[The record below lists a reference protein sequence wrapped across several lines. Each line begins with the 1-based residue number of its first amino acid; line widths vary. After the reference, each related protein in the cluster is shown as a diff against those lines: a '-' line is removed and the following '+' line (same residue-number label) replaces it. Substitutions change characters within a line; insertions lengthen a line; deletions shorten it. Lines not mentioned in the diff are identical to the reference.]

1 MYRAAAVVF
10 LIILAFGL
18 YTHSSVAGELS
29 EAGVRLRPELNLPDL
44 SRKQRSLDEFAGK
57 VVLVN
62 FWASWCTP
70 CLEEMPAIQ
79 RLAAA
84 MRDKPFVVIGVNVG
98 EVQRRVQLTV
108 QRLEI
113 DFTTLLD
120 ERSSVFKNWGATV
133 LPTTYVL
140 GRDGRVRY
148 IGQGPLEWDRVD
160 IIERLG
166 ELTQEPSRLQ

>member
-1 MYRAAAVVF
+1 MYRAAAVVL
-10 LIILAFGL
+10 LIILTFGL
-18 YTHSSVAGELS
+18 NTHSSVAGELS
-29 EAGVRLRPELNLPDL
+29 KADVRLRPELNLPDL

-70 CLEEMPAIQ
+70 CLEEMPAIR

-113 DFTTLLD
+113 DFTARLD
-120 ERSSVFKNWGATV
+120 KHSSVFKNWGATV

-140 GRDGRVRY
+140 GRNGRVRY

-160 IIERLG
+160 IIELLG
-166 ELTQEPSRLQ
+166 ELTEEHSRLQ